1 MEIHLNNILNQS
13 LKGIMERTFD
23 IDGRRILLKF
33 HREKGQIFCKT
44 VEFFEPQER
53 ALVAQ
58 TTLTQISQ
66 TKRCFVL
73 VSKP

>member
-1 MEIHLNNILNQS
+1 
-13 LKGIMERTFD
+13 MERTFD

-66 TKRCFVL
+66 TKRYL
-73 VSKP
+73 SYS

>member
-1 MEIHLNNILNQS
+1 MLSVSTNVYLKLIF
-13 LKGIMERTFD
+13 KGIMERTFD

-53 ALVAQ
+53 ALIAQ

-66 TKRCFVL
+66 TKRC
-73 VSKP
+73 VSYLIY